1 MWFLQDGRQLASKP
15 AHHKLNNEL
24 LVPVLFFRS
33 VKKTH
38 LVHVLLWLT
47 YWCYKGVR
55 REQVLLSQYFQ
66 KHLIFGLYNLRQ
78 SPSSMNTSSMAISEY
93 VAPAII
99 ASNTNYKNDMSLLL
113 MIILMRRQGWRW
125 CYYYYRWPNY
135 LKLHWWAK
143 CDISWYPSI
152 FLASRLRK
160 QYSWLLWCRVHSQR
174 QGSSGP
180 PIHMIKKL
188 HAFYIFLCCWR
199 NF

>member
-1 MWFLQDGRQLASKP
+1 MICLQTPSFGWFLQDGRQLASKP
-15 AHHKLNNEL
+15 AHHKQRVACSSPIFQISDEDSFSACFTLANT
-24 LVPVLFFRS
+24 S
-33 VKKTH
+33 H
-38 LVHVLLWLT
+38 
-47 YWCYKGVR
+47 KGVR

-143 CDISWYPSI
+143 CNISWYPSI

-174 QGSSGP
+174 QGSSNP
-180 PIHMIKKL
+180 VVRP
-188 HAFYIFLCCWR
+188 YIW
-199 NF
+199 